1 MQLTSQLRA
10 IAKHQVVYFKY
21 IKFLFVNYTSIKLG
35 GGGGESNG
43 IFMIIMHCQLTS
55 FLFTTLPDQSGR
67 DCHSPRWPHE
77 GDSKKVCLLGVGC
90 PLWPGS
96 PVRMRASTEDL
107 PQVGRQEA
115 SLRRWHSGKDLKE
128 VGARSTQITW
138 RSFPRQRE
146 P

>member
-1 MQLTSQLRA
+1 
-10 IAKHQVVYFKY
+10 
-21 IKFLFVNYTSIKLG
+21 
-35 GGGGESNG
+35 
-43 IFMIIMHCQLTS
+43 MIIMHCQLTV

-67 DCHSPRWPHE
+67 GCRSPRWPHE

-115 SLRRWHSGKDLKE
+115 SLRRCHSSKDLKE
-128 VGARSTQITW
+128 VGARTTWITW

-146 P
+146 PRVQMPVRKSVSCSRNRKEVSMAGTEGR